1 MSKGKIMSLKKKEWS
16 MQYRPSTMEEY
27 LFPSEDIKRQVEG
40 FIASGSLPHLFLYGP
55 PGTGKTTLAL
65 LLKKYLNI
73 DDSDFKKI
81 DGTKESSVEVMRT
94 KIDEFTKLAPISESG
109 YKIVYI
115 DECDY
120 LSPAAQGSLRTM
132 MEERADN
139 VTFILSCNYDH
150 KIMKELKSRCAQG
163 TFEFKALDRSDM
175 CVRIVDILAKNGV
188 TCESDED
195 FNIIEDI
202 LNKTYP
208 DFRKFID
215 KVHASVSNG
224 KLITTNV
231 DEDKSIG
238 DKVELL
244 ESIGQEKVNWE
255 SVRNAV
261 SGNIS
266 DDEFLE
272 YYRFFYE
279 YLEDVAKFR
288 DVNKWKAGIVTIADS
303 MYKHSLVSDKEI
315 NFVAMLVKLHGI

>member
-1 MSKGKIMSLKKKEWS
+1 MSLKKKEWS
-16 MQYRPSTMEEY
+16 MQYRPQLIEDY
-27 LFPSEDIKRQVEG
+27 IFPTETIKRRVSE
-40 FIASGSLPHLFLYGP
+40 FVASGSLPHLFLYGP

-73 DDSDFKKI
+73 DDMDYMRI
-81 DGTKESSVEVMRT
+81 DGSKENSVDVMRS
-94 KIDEFTKLAPISESG
+94 KIDEFTRLVPVSESG

-120 LSPAAQGSLRTM
+120 LSPNAQATLRTM
-132 MEERADN
+132 MEDRADN
-139 VTFILSCNYDH
+139 VTFILSCNYPH
-150 KIMKELKSRCAQG
+150 KIMKEIKSRCEAM
-163 TFEFKALDRSDM
+163 EFRALDRGEM
-175 CVRIVDILAKNGV
+175 CVRVIHMLTDNGV
-188 TCESDED
+188 ACETDED
-195 FNIIEDI
+195 INIIEDI

-215 KVHASVSNG
+215 SVHASVSDG
-224 KLITTNV
+224 KLVVSNM
-231 DEDKSIG
+231 DDDKTIG

-244 ESIGQEKVNWE
+244 EAIGQEKVNWE
-255 SVRNAV
+255 TVRNSV

-279 YLEDVAKFR
+279 YLEDVTKFK

-303 MYKHSLVSDKEI
+303 MYKHSLVTDKEI
-315 NFVAMLVKLHGI
+315 NFMAMLIKLHGI